1 MNFKR
6 KKPRR
11 KVRCVICSYNRAWG
25 NKENERSKRDRAAKE
40 DSRDQ
45 LKGLLQ

>member
-11 KVRCVICSYNRAWG
+11 QVRCVICSYNRAWG
-25 NKENERSKRDRAAKE
+25 NKQNERSKRDRSAKE
-40 DSRDQ
+40 DARNQVKDV
-45 LKGLLQ
+45 LR